1 MLWLTLEIRDQHLNT
16 GIGAHLVNLTCS
28 LCVEPG
34 TAVFKIVTCHTG
46 HRGITQTHN
55 LNIFSD
61 FEGLSV
67 INCSGFTSRNIAEI
81 AAAGAFGTANK
92 VGCLAVFPTLVDIR
106 TASFLTHCMKPLAP
120 GQFLHFIVF
129 RPHNGFGL
137 NPVRLLLDGNLS
149 IASLDAQQLAA
160 FRLNAHVCC
169 SF

>member
-81 AAAGAFGTANK
+81 AAASAFGTANK

-106 TASFLTHCMKPLAP
+106 TASFLTHCMKSLAP